1 MAFTAA
7 FGTLL
12 EKETAPGSGLYTTI
26 AQIGHDITGP
36 GQKSDT
42 IDTTTHNQTSP
53 YKSFIAG
60 LREGG
65 DIKLPLFFDPNDAT
79 HSGLVATFEAGVP
92 VNFRLVPPFVPPVAW
107 SFAGLVIDIGHTYK
121 IKDAVM
127 AEITIK
133 VSGRPVLA

>member
-12 EKETAPGSGLYTTI
+12 KKGDGASPETFTTL
-26 AQIGHDITGP
+26 AQIGADLTGP

-53 YKSFIAG
+53 YKSFMAG

-65 DIKLPLFFDPNDAT
+65 DVKVPIFFDPSSST
-79 HSGLVATFEAGVP
+79 HTGLITTFEAGQP
-92 VNFRLVPPFVPPVAW
+92 VNWQLCPPFSPVVKW
-107 SFAGLVIDIGHTYK
+107 SFAGLLIDIGHTYK

-127 AEITIK
+127 ADITIK
-133 VSGRPVLA
+133 VSGKPTLA

>member
-12 EKETAPGSGLYTTI
+12 KKGDGASPEAFTTL
-26 AQIGHDITGP
+26 AQIGADLTGP

-53 YKSFIAG
+53 YKSFMAG

-65 DIKLPLFFDPNDAT
+65 DVKVPVFFDANNAT
-79 HSGLVATFEAGVP
+79 HTGLITTFEAGVP
-92 VNFRLVPPFVPPVAW
+92 VNWQLVPPFSPTAKW
-107 SFAGLVIDIGHTYK
+107 SFAGLLVDIGHTYK

-127 AEITIK
+127 ADITIR
-133 VSGRPVLA
+133 VSGKPTLA